1 MMTLRTLPRL
11 LLPFAALLLLA
22 LPVGGTAIAETPSQ
36 APGQRFEIDPGKLP
50 APYATDAVA
59 NVADL
64 VDRPSPPPFRLP
76 PGIPGIPGIAEPAT
90 TQNAVPNAN
99 R

>member
-1 MMTLRTLPRL
+1 MAVDGR
-11 LLPFAALLLLA
+11 A
-22 LPVGGTAIAETPSQ
+22 SQ

-64 VDRPSPPPFRLP
+64 VDRPAPPPFRLP
-76 PGIPGIPGIAEPAT
+76 HKRKEKP
-90 TQNAVPNAN
+90 
-99 R
+99 